1 MRSAR
6 GSRDALAGRRA
17 TDVIA
22 RGLTARLRSM
32 QLTRGMAS
40 RMPWNDVLLG
50 RDQCVAFLVFQ
61 GRRSGKGPRWCR
73 ANPSY
78 GLAAPGRNRKSNEW
92 HDKRLVLLVWSLLI
106 AIRARY
112 RFSIPHTVEIADSG
126 SFLISPLLLKIGRRT
141 PGNLFLLCLPRCDLD
156 SRCRCNLQGTSSHS
170 SFRVSVHIP
179 TQFTAPKARAPRRG
193 R

>member
-1 MRSAR
+1 M
-6 GSRDALAGRRA
+6 
-17 TDVIA
+17 
-22 RGLTARLRSM
+22 
-32 QLTRGMAS
+32 
-40 RMPWNDVLLG
+40 
-50 RDQCVAFLVFQ
+50 AFLVFQ
-61 GRRSGKGPRWCR
+61 GRRSGKAPRWCR

-141 PGNLFLLCLPRCDLD
+141 PGNLFLFCLPRCDLD
-156 SRCRCNLQGTSSHS
+156 SRCRCNLQGASSHS

-179 TQFTAPKARAPRRG
+179 THSQRQKQGHHAEDASTRAEQIEATTTDPTPVIACDLLHWQRPSRQTAPSPASPVLSPHAASPRPIAC
-193 R
+193 